1 MAKLALLV
9 YVIVAPT
16 IAGILIT
23 IALAAPNLGLAGL
36 NKLWVVAVVGFVV
49 AIPPSLW
56 LGSTLNRTFGSNKT
70 A

>member
-1 MAKLALLV
+1 MAKLALLI

-23 IALAAPNLGLAGL
+23 VALAAPNLGLAGL
-36 NKLWVVAVVGFVV
+36 DKLWIVAVVGFIV
-49 AIPPSLW
+49 AIPPSIW
-56 LGSTLNRTFGSNKT
+56 LGSTLNRTFSGNKP